1 MAHSS
6 AMPPIRF
13 FFDFISP
20 YSYLAWT
27 QVHALGDRV
36 GRGVEPVPFFLAGV
50 LKALKTPAPVYNPPR
65 ARYMLK
71 DCARKARVLGVPFAP
86 PTSFPFN
93 SLLALRLTALDLA
106 PETRRAL
113 VDRLFALSWAEGS
126 GVGERAVVATVAGNV
141 GLPAALLDQAE
152 GDTGKA
158 RVLANTDEA
167 LAAGAFGSPTLL
179 VDGELFFGLDSFPTI
194 EQFASGN
201 DVPGEVFAR
210 WGVA

>member
-1 MAHSS
+1 MAHSP

-13 FFDFISP
+13 FFDYISP

-27 QVHALGDRV
+27 QVHALGDRL
-36 GRGVEPVPFFLAGV
+36 GRAVEPVPFFLAGV
-50 LKALKTPAPVYNPPR
+50 FKASKALAPVHNPAR

-71 DCARKARVLGVPFAP
+71 DCARKARFLGVPFGP
-86 PTSFPFN
+86 PTPFPFN

-106 PETRRAL
+106 PEVRRAL
-113 VDRLFALSWAEGS
+113 VDRLFALSWAEGT
-126 GVGERAVVATVAGNV
+126 GVGERAVVATVAENV
-141 GLPAALLDQAE
+141 GLAPALVDQAE
-152 GDTGKA
+152 AETAKA
-158 RVLANTDEA
+158 LVRANTDEA
-167 LAAGAFGSPTLL
+167 IAAGAFGSPTLL

-194 EQFASGN
+194 EQFTSGN